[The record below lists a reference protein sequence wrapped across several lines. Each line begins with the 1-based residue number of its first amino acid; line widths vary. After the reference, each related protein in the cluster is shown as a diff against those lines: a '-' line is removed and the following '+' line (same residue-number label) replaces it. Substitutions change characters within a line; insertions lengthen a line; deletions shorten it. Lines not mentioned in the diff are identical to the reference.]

1 MLALLSIAYC
11 AITLPAFGNPFFGN
25 TQTQNTPPSPMAS
38 GSGPLWELQ
47 IQFREKLASIF
58 TNRNEQAAL
67 LTYLLAIGIAFVY
80 GLAHASGPGHRKTIV
95 FSLFLAEKTSWW
107 EPLFAGFFSALIH
120 TVSGALII
128 ALISIIRGALANLAS
143 SDVVLAWTDGITLL
157 VLIAIAVFM
166 ITIKI
171 VSMIRKKGADK
182 GAPLATKQS
191 KYLVIFVA
199 SIVPCTGT
207 IMVLL
212 FSLYLEALPL
222 GIAALIGIALGQ
234 GVIVS
239 IAAYLAW
246 FGRES
251 IFFRLKKNEKT
262 LAVITTVLE
271 LGSWLFLGLVSFVLA
286 QPFLGW
292 LFSI

>member
-1 MLALLSIAYC
+1 
-11 AITLPAFGNPFFGN
+11 
-25 TQTQNTPPSPMAS
+25 MAS
-38 GSGPLWELQ
+38 GSGPFQELQ
-47 IQFREKLASIF
+47 LQFREKLAAVF
-58 TNRNEQAAL
+58 TDRNDRSAV

-95 FSLFLAEKTSWW
+95 FSLFLAEKTAWW
-107 EPLFAGFFSALIH
+107 EPLFAGFLSALIH

-157 VLIAIAVFM
+157 LLIAIALVM
-166 ITIKI
+166 IAIKI
-171 VSMIRKKGADK
+171 SGLARKKGEDK
-182 GAPLATKQS
+182 KLRPEAKQS
-191 KYLVIFVA
+191 KYIVIFIA

-222 GIAALIGIALGQ
+222 GIAALVGIALGQ

-239 IAAYLAW
+239 VAAYLAW
-246 FGRES
+246 FGRET
-251 IFFRLKKNEKT
+251 IFLKLKKNEKT
-262 LAVITTVLE
+262 LSVITAVLE
-271 LGSWLFLGLVSFVLA
+271 LGSWLFLGLVSFALA
-286 QPFLGW
+286 LPFLGW
-292 LFSI
+292 LFGTGS